1 MTEVIG
7 WVINRE
13 SKLHASIVAIEQSSP
28 KEIAFEVLEMGS
40 NARQCDGNHRI
51 LSMTLLYPDRRCSAN
66 GMETHTAE

>member
-13 SKLHASIVAIEQSSP
+13 SKLHASVVAIEQSSLRAIP
-28 KEIAFEVLEMGS
+28 FEVLEMGS
-40 NARQCDGNHRI
+40 NARQSDGNNRI

-66 GMETHTAE
+66 GMESHTAE